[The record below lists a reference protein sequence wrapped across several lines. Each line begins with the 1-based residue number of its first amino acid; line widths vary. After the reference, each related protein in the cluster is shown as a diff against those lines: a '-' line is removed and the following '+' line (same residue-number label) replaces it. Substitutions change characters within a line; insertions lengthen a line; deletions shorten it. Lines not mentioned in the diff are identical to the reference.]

1 MTERKRVNQIAE
13 LSSQLERGTLFAHTA
28 LGENAMRVAQL
39 QAVVHGLAD
48 LLIAKG
54 AIDSDELALAMQRV
68 DEELRQRGEQL
79 GPGTLIRVET
89 IEEQPQAATVDC
101 ESRLPICK
109 AVCCRLNFA
118 LSVAE
123 IEDGHVRWDLGQP
136 YHIRKQPD
144 GRCVHQNG
152 KGCTIYDHRPG
163 VCRRYSCASDL
174 RIWSDFEGRILNHEW
189 IAQNL
194 DNVSRPHATAVFMHR
209 VDTPG
214 GISPSQVGAPVS
226 ERTE

>member
-1 MTERKRVNQIAE
+1 MAMTERKRINQVAE
-13 LSSQLERGTLFAHTA
+13 LNNQLERGTLFAHTA
-28 LGENAMRVAQL
+28 LGENALRLNQL

-54 AIDSDELALAMQRV
+54 VVDSSELGQAMQRV

-89 IEEQPQAATVDC
+89 IEDQPPTATVDC
-101 ESRLPICK
+101 ESRLHICK

-123 IEDGHVRWDLGQP
+123 IEDGHARWDLGQP

-144 GRCVHQNG
+144 GCCVHQTG
-152 KGCTIYDHRPG
+152 KGCAIYDHRPG
-163 VCRRYSCASDL
+163 VCRRYSCAKDP
-174 RIWSDFEGRILNHEW
+174 RIWSDFEGRVLNHEW
-189 IAQNL
+189 IAANL
-194 DNVSRPHATAVFMHR
+194 GQAARPHATAVLMHR
-209 VDTPG
+209 VDTQG
-214 GISPSQVGAPVS
+214 ESA
-226 ERTE
+226 

>member
-1 MTERKRVNQIAE
+1 MTERKRINQVAE
-13 LSSQLERGTLFAHTA
+13 LNNQLERGTLFAHTA
-28 LGENAMRVAQL
+28 LGENALRLNQL

-54 AIDSDELALAMQRV
+54 VIDSTELGQAMQRV

-89 IEEQPQAATVDC
+89 IEDQPPTAMVDC

-123 IEDGHVRWDLGQP
+123 IEEGHARWDLGQP

-144 GRCVHQNG
+144 GCCVHQTG
-152 KGCTIYDHRPG
+152 KGCAIYDHRPG
-163 VCRRYSCASDL
+163 VCRRYSCAKDP
-174 RIWSDFEGRILNHEW
+174 RIWSDFEGRVLNHEW
-189 IAQNL
+189 IEANL
-194 DNVSRPHATAVFMHR
+194 GKASRPHATAVLMHR
-209 VDTPG
+209 IDPQG
-214 GISPSQVGAPVS
+214 EPS
-226 ERTE
+226 

>member
-1 MTERKRVNQIAE
+1 MTERKRINQVAE
-13 LSSQLERGTLFAHTA
+13 LNNQLERGTLFAHTA
-28 LGENAMRVAQL
+28 LGENALRLNQL

-54 AIDSDELALAMQRV
+54 VVDSSELGQAMQRV

-89 IEEQPQAATVDC
+89 IEDQPPTATVDC
-101 ESRLPICK
+101 ESRLHICK

-123 IEDGHVRWDLGQP
+123 IEDGHARWDLGQP

-144 GRCVHQNG
+144 GCCVHQTTTTAPASAG
-152 KGCTIYDHRPG
+152 ATAAPRTSESGVTSRAACSITSGLPRTSVKPRDHTQQP
-163 VCRRYSCASDL
+163 YSCTGWIRKES
-174 RIWSDFEGRILNHEW
+174 RHESV
-189 IAQNL
+189 AY
-194 DNVSRPHATAVFMHR
+194 
-209 VDTPG
+209 
-214 GISPSQVGAPVS
+214 
-226 ERTE
+226 

>member
-1 MTERKRVNQIAE
+1 MTERKRINQVAE
-13 LSSQLERGTLFAHTA
+13 LSNQLERGTLFAHTA
-28 LGENAMRVAQL
+28 LGENALRLNQL

-54 AIDSDELALAMQRV
+54 VVDSSELGLAMQRV

-79 GPGTLIRVET
+79 GPGTLIRVEP
-89 IEEQPQAATVDC
+89 IEDQPQAAMVDC

-118 LSVAE
+118 LSVTE
-123 IEDGHVRWDLGQP
+123 IEDGHARWDLGQP
-136 YHIRKQPD
+136 YHIRKQAD
-144 GRCVHQNG
+144 GCCVHQTG
-152 KGCTIYDHRPG
+152 KGCAIYDHRPG
-163 VCRRYSCASDL
+163 VCRRYSCAKDP

-194 DNVSRPHATAVFMHR
+194 GSAARPRATAVLMH
-209 VDTPG
+209 
-214 GISPSQVGAPVS
+214 GIEPPKGESA
-226 ERTE
+226 